1 MYVVKDTHEHA
12 QLTPE
17 GRFLVAAGTDGL
29 LEYQPYEV
37 LEVCDVCEEPPTGDD
52 PLGHFKAPLEVCDAC
67 AADPAFQRA
76 REAFG
81 GALVGHCG
89 HAMLG
94 VYVIAH
100 GQCGLDQELEL
111 A

>member
-1 MYVVKDTHEHA
+1 MYVVKETSEHA

-17 GRFLVAAGTDGL
+17 GRFLVAAGADGL

-52 PLGHFKAPLEVCDAC
+52 PLGHFKGEV
-67 AADPAFQRA
+67 
-76 REAFG
+76 FG
-81 GALVGHCG
+81 SQ
-89 HAMLG
+89 
-94 VYVIAH
+94 VIAH
-100 GQCGLDQELEL
+100 GQCGLDHELEL